1 MSSVVCSL
9 SALAASGVS
18 WPLLVGGHAGVQE
31 RLGGGDVA
39 GALGQREA
47 RVLELADGLAK
58 GLALL
63 HVFQRGIERALG
75 AVHRLH
81 ADDEALARQL
91 AHHLHE
97 ALAFHA
103 AQQRICRHAHVVEE
117 QLGGVARVLADFFE
131 VLAAREAG
139 RGRVHQEQAHAL
151 GASGRVGLGG
161 QHQQVAVLAVA
172 DEDLAA
178 VDDVVVAVAVTY
190 PSRVVRMA
198 LRSLPAPGS
207 VMPMAA
213 IASPLAMRGSQCARC
228 ASVPQ
233 CSR

>member
-1 MSSVVCSL
+1 V
-9 SALAASGVS
+9 A
-18 WPLLVGGHAGVQE
+18 LLVGGHAGVQE
-31 RLGGGDVA
+31 GLGGGDVG

-47 RVLELADGLAK
+47 RVLELADGLAE

-103 AQQRICRHAHVVEE
+103 AEQGVGRHAHVVEE

-139 RGRVHQEQAHAL
+139 RG
-151 GASGRVGLGG
+151 ASTRNRLTPLAPAAGS
-161 QHQQVAVLAVA
+161 VLAA
-172 DEDLAA
+172 S
-178 VDDVVVAVAVTY
+178 T
-190 PSRVVRMA
+190 SRSQFWPLLMKI
-198 LRSLPAPGS
+198 LLPL
-207 VMPMAA
+207 MT
-213 IASPLAMRGSQCARC
+213 
-228 ASVPQ
+228 
-233 CSR
+233 